1 MTTLRLPMVAMLS
14 LALAACGTSR
24 EIRVLDDDAAAEAPA
39 VEAKKE
45 RRDVAA
51 APPRPMPTAADIAA
65 APNPLTLKGAAVDA
79 VEATLGPPPCCGVSR
94 RRRSGSIGAGPV
106 CWMWCCTPTKRTT
119 RR

>member
-79 VEATLGPPPCCGVSR
+79 VEATPWPGHP
-94 RRRSGSIGAGPV
+94 AAA
-106 CWMWCCTPTKRTT
+106 
-119 RR
+119 